1 MTATNHGLFGA
12 VVAIGLQ
19 RYPAVAIAIAPFTHF
34 LLDAFP
40 HFGGDLDSKS
50 KAFFRILFA
59 DMTLAV
65 VSTLYIAYLYPYIW
79 WLVIVCAFVAS
90 SPDLMWLWLEYI
102 RPTPRKKWP
111 WYARLHAWVQWS
123 QTGRGVIVE
132 AIWFVVFFV
141 GLMYVGLA

>member
-1 MTATNHGLFGA
+1 MTATNHGLMGA
-12 VVAIGLQ
+12 VIAVSLQ
-19 RYPAVAIAIAPFTHF
+19 RYPAVAIAAAPFTHF
-34 LLDAFP
+34 LLDAIP
-40 HFGGDLDSKS
+40 HFGGLPSTKS
-50 KAFFRILFA
+50 RLFFRILFA

-65 VSTLYIAYLYPYIW
+65 ASTLLVAWFWQNIAL
-79 WLVIVCAFVAS
+79 LVVVCAFLAA

-102 RPTPRKKWP
+102 RPTPQKKWP